1 MKRFLTGGIAF
12 VLALTFV
19 VSGSLVAQ
27 AEANKK
33 LLKIELPSLKIR
45 KPACC
50 DTDAEKAQCEKCS
63 SKKNV
68 LAALKSISLKHA
80 CEDCTR
86 KEKCAKC
93 ATAAADKTAVVKE
106 TITATKETITAT
118 TDKAKKAVSK
128 LRDRVKDAVKRDN
141 AEK

>member
-27 AEANKK
+27 EEANKK
-33 LLKIELPSLKIR
+33 LLKIDLPSLKIR

-63 SKKNV
+63 SKKTP

-93 ATAAADKTAVVKE
+93 AAAAADKPAVVKE
-106 TITATKETITAT
+106 SITAT
-118 TDKAKKAVSK
+118 TEKAKKAVGK
-128 LRDRVKDAVKRDN
+128 LRDRVKDAVKRDK

>member
-27 AEANKK
+27 EEASKK

-50 DTDAEKAQCEKCS
+50 ETDAEKAQCEKCS
-63 SKKNV
+63 SKKPGAI
-68 LAALKSISLKHA
+68 AAIKSISLKKSCA
-80 CEDCTR
+80 DCSR

-93 ATAAADKTAVVKE
+93 EAAAADKKTVVKD
-106 TITATKETITAT
+106 KITAT
-118 TDKAKKAVSK
+118 TAKAKKTVGK
-128 LRDRVKDAVKRDN
+128 LRDRVKEAVKRDK

>member
-50 DTDAEKAQCEKCS
+50 DTDAEKAVCEICS
-63 SKKNV
+63 NKKTGAF
-68 LAALKSISLKHA
+68 AALKSISLKNA

-93 ATAAADKTAVVKE
+93 AAAAADKKTVVKDK
-106 TITATKETITAT
+106 IAAT
-118 TDKAKKAVSK
+118 TDKAKKTVGK
-128 LRDRVKDAVKRDN
+128 LRDRVKEAIKRDK

>member
-27 AEANKK
+27 EEANKK

-63 SKKNV
+63 SKKTP

-93 ATAAADKTAVVKE
+93 AAAAADKPAVVKE
-106 TITATKETITAT
+106 TITTT

-128 LRDRVKDAVKRDN
+128 LRARVKDAVKRDK

>member
-27 AEANKK
+27 EEANKK

-63 SKKNV
+63 SKKTP
-68 LAALKSISLKHA
+68 LAALKNISLKHA

-93 ATAAADKTAVVKE
+93 AAAAADKTAVVKE
-106 TITATKETITAT
+106 SITAT
-118 TDKAKKAVSK
+118 TEKAKKAVSK
-128 LRDRVKDAVKRDN
+128 LRDRVKDAVKRDK

>member
-12 VLALTFV
+12 VLALTFI

-27 AEANKK
+27 EEANKK

-50 DTDAEKAQCEKCS
+50 DTDAEKAVCEKCS
-63 SKKNV
+63 SKKSGA
-68 LAALKSISLKHA
+68 LAALKSISLKNG

-86 KEKCAKC
+86 KEKCEKC
-93 ATAAADKTAVVKE
+93 AAAAADKKTVVKD
-106 TITATKETITAT
+106 KITAT
-118 TDKAKKAVSK
+118 TDKAKKTVGK
-128 LRDRVKDAVKRDN
+128 LRDRVKEAVKRDK

>member
-50 DTDAEKAQCEKCS
+50 DTDAEKAVCEICS
-63 SKKNV
+63 SKKTGAF
-68 LAALKSISLKHA
+68 AALKRISLKNT

-93 ATAAADKTAVVKE
+93 VAAAADKKTVVKDK
-106 TITATKETITAT
+106 IAAT
-118 TDKAKKAVSK
+118 TDKAKKTVGK
-128 LRDRVKDAVKRDN
+128 LRDRIKEAVKRDK

>member
-50 DTDAEKAQCEKCS
+50 DTDAEKAVCEICS
-63 SKKNV
+63 SKKTGAF
-68 LAALKSISLKHA
+68 AALKRISLKNA

-93 ATAAADKTAVVKE
+93 VAAADKKTVVKDK
-106 TITATKETITAT
+106 IAAT
-118 TDKAKKAVSK
+118 TDKAKKTVGK
-128 LRDRVKDAVKRDN
+128 LRDRIKEAVKRDK

>member
-12 VLALTFV
+12 VLALTLV

-27 AEANKK
+27 EEANKK

-50 DTDAEKAQCEKCS
+50 DTDAEKAKCEKCS

-68 LAALKSISLKHA
+68 LAALKSKLLKHA

-86 KEKCAKC
+86 KEKCEKC
-93 ATAAADKTAVVKE
+93 AAAAAEKPAV
-106 TITATKETITAT
+106 AKETITAT
-118 TDKAKKAVSK
+118 TDKAKNTVSK
-128 LRDRVKDAVKRDN
+128 LRARVKDAVKRDK
-141 AEK
+141 AEQ

>member
-27 AEANKK
+27 EEANKK

-50 DTDAEKAQCEKCS
+50 DTDAEKAVCEKCS
-63 SKKNV
+63 SKKSGA
-68 LAALKSISLKHA
+68 LAALKSISLKNG

-86 KEKCAKC
+86 KEKCEKC
-93 ATAAADKTAVVKE
+93 AAAAADKKTVVKD
-106 TITATKETITAT
+106 KITAT
-118 TDKAKKAVSK
+118 TDKAKKTVGK
-128 LRDRVKDAVKRDN
+128 LRDRVKEAVKRDK

>member
-27 AEANKK
+27 EEANKK
-33 LLKIELPSLKIR
+33 LLKLELPSLKIR
-45 KPACC
+45 KAACC
-50 DTDAEKAQCEKCS
+50 ETDAEKAECEKCS
-63 SKKNV
+63 GKKSGV
-68 LAALKSISLKHA
+68 IAAIKSISLRNT

-93 ATAAADKTAVVKE
+93 AATAADKKTAVKD
-106 TITATKETITAT
+106 KITAT
-118 TDKAKKAVSK
+118 TDKAKKTVGK
-128 LRDRVKDAVKRDN
+128 LRDRVKEAVKRDK

>member
-27 AEANKK
+27 EEANKK

-63 SKKNV
+63 SKKTP

-93 ATAAADKTAVVKE
+93 AAAAADKPAVVKE
-106 TITATKETITAT
+106 TITTT

-128 LRDRVKDAVKRDN
+128 LRARVKDAVKRDK
-141 AEK
+141 AEE

>member
-27 AEANKK
+27 EEANKK

-50 DTDAEKAQCEKCS
+50 DTDAEKAVCEICS
-63 SKKNV
+63 NKKTGAF
-68 LAALKSISLKHA
+68 AALKSISLKNA

-93 ATAAADKTAVVKE
+93 VAAAADKKTVVKDK
-106 TITATKETITAT
+106 IAAT
-118 TDKAKKAVSK
+118 TDKAKKTVGK
-128 LRDRVKDAVKRDN
+128 LRDRVKEAVKRDK

>member
-1 MKRFLTGGIAF
+1 TMKRFLTGGIAF

-27 AEANKK
+27 EEANKK

-63 SKKNV
+63 SKKTP

-93 ATAAADKTAVVKE
+93 AAAAADKPAVVKE
-106 TITATKETITAT
+106 SITAT
-118 TDKAKKAVSK
+118 TEKAKKAVGK
-128 LRDRVKDAVKRDN
+128 LRDRVKDAVKRDK

>member
-27 AEANKK
+27 EEANKK

-63 SKKNV
+63 SKKTP

-93 ATAAADKTAVVKE
+93 AAAAADKPAVVKE
-106 TITATKETITAT
+106 SITAT
-118 TDKAKKAVSK
+118 TEKAKKAVRK
-128 LRDRVKDAVKRDN
+128 LRDRVKDAVKRDK

>member
-12 VLALTFV
+12 VLVLTFV

-27 AEANKK
+27 EEVNKK

-50 DTDAEKAQCEKCS
+50 DTDAEKAVCEICS
-63 SKKNV
+63 NKKTGAF
-68 LAALKSISLKHA
+68 AALKSISLKNA

-93 ATAAADKTAVVKE
+93 TAAAADKKTVVKDK
-106 TITATKETITAT
+106 IAAT
-118 TDKAKKAVSK
+118 TDKAKKTVGK
-128 LRDRVKDAVKRDN
+128 LRDRVKEAVKRDK

>member
-27 AEANKK
+27 EEANKK

-50 DTDAEKAQCEKCS
+50 DTDAEKAVCEKCS
-63 SKKNV
+63 SKKTGAF
-68 LAALKSISLKHA
+68 AALKSISLKNA

-93 ATAAADKTAVVKE
+93 VAAAADKKTVVKDK
-106 TITATKETITAT
+106 IAAT
-118 TDKAKKAVSK
+118 TDKAKKTVGK
-128 LRDRVKDAVKRDN
+128 LRDRVKEAVKRDK

>member
-63 SKKNV
+63 SKNNV

-106 TITATKETITAT
+106 TITAT

>member
-27 AEANKK
+27 EEASKK

-50 DTDAEKAQCEKCS
+50 ETDAEKAQCEKCS
-63 SKKNV
+63 NKKPGALV
-68 LAALKSISLKHA
+68 ALKNISLKKA

-86 KEKCAKC
+86 KEKCEKC
-93 ATAAADKTAVVKE
+93 AAAAADKKTTVKD
-106 TITATKETITAT
+106 KVTAT
-118 TDKAKKAVSK
+118 TDKAKTTVGK
-128 LRDRVKDAVKRDN
+128 LRDRVKEAIKRDK

>member
-27 AEANKK
+27 EEANKK

-63 SKKNV
+63 SKKTP

-93 ATAAADKTAVVKE
+93 AAAAADKPAVVKE
-106 TITATKETITAT
+106 SITAT
-118 TDKAKKAVSK
+118 TEKAKKAVGK
-128 LRDRVKDAVKRDN
+128 LRDRVKDAVKRDK

>member
-12 VLALTFV
+12 VLVLTFV

-27 AEANKK
+27 EEVNKK

-50 DTDAEKAQCEKCS
+50 DTDAEKAVCEICS
-63 SKKNV
+63 SKKTGAF
-68 LAALKSISLKHA
+68 AALKSISLKNA

-86 KEKCAKC
+86 KEKCAMC
-93 ATAAADKTAVVKE
+93 AAAADKKTVVKDK
-106 TITATKETITAT
+106 IAAT
-118 TDKAKKAVSK
+118 TDKAKKTVGK
-128 LRDRVKDAVKRDN
+128 LRDRVKEAVKRDK